1 MRWHLPV
8 ARITSAAF
16 AAGVFLLGS
25 LSVYATRWDVTP
37 ELGLEAAI
45 AAAEPGDTLL
55 VHAGTYRGSVIIDKP
70 LVVLGTNGSV
80 LDGGGKGR
88 VLTVDAADAVVRG
101 LTVKNSGSSLADED
115 SGIFVTAGATRAL
128 IENNTLRNNLI
139 GVYLKGPAEAHV
151 SNNVVVGR
159 RDLRMNE
166 RGNGIHLWNTPGSII
181 EDNDIRY
188 GRDGIFVTTSRDN
201 VFRGNRLRDLRFA
214 VHYMYT
220 NFSEV
225 SHNVS
230 TNNHVG
236 YAIMFSHQLEVRGN
250 VSQGDRDRGLLL
262 NYTNQSQIRNN
273 VVNAGPKKCVFIYNA
288 NKNRLRDNHFEGCE
302 IGIHFTA
309 GSEGNEISGNA
320 FIGNRTQV
328 KYVGTRYVEWSVD
341 GRGNYWSDNPAFD
354 MNGDGLADL
363 AYRPN
368 DLVDQLLWRYPLAK
382 LLVTSPALQ
391 VLRWAQAEFP
401 ALHPGG
407 VMDSAPLMRA
417 PESVS
422 DQPS

>member
-1 MRWHLPV
+1 MRWYLPV
-8 ARITSAAF
+8 RSTPAAF

-25 LSVYATRWDVTP
+25 LGVQATQWDVTP
-37 ELGLEAAI
+37 ALGLQAAI
-45 AAAEPGDTLL
+45 AAAEPGDTLR
-55 VHAGTYRGSVIIDKP
+55 VHAGTYPGPFVIDKP
-70 LVVLGTNGSV
+70 LIVLGAAGSV

-88 VLTVDAADAVVRG
+88 VLTVGAADTVVRG
-101 LTVKNSGSSLADED
+101 LTVKNSGRSLADED
-115 SGIFVTAGATRAL
+115 AGIFVMANAARAR
-128 IENNTLRNNLI
+128 IDGNTLEGNLI
-139 GVYLKGPAEAHV
+139 GVYLKGPEEARV
-151 SNNVVVGR
+151 SNNTIVGR

-166 RGNGIHLWNTPGSII
+166 RGNGIHMWNTPGSVV
-181 EDNDIRY
+181 EDNDIRF
-188 GRDGIFVTTSRDN
+188 GRDGIFVTTSRKN

-214 VHYMYT
+214 IHYMYT

-236 YAIMFSHQLEVRGN
+236 FAIMFSHQLEVRGN
-250 VSQGDRDRGLLL
+250 VSEGDRDRGLLL
-262 NYTNQSQIRNN
+262 NYANQSQIRNN

-288 NKNRLRDNHFEGCE
+288 NMNRLRDNHFEGCE

-320 FIGNRTQV
+320 FVGNRTQV
-328 KYVGTRYVEWSVD
+328 KYVGTRYVEWSVQ

-368 DLVDQLLWRYPLAK
+368 DMVDQLLWRYPLAK

-407 VMDSAPLMRA
+407 VTDSAPLMRA
-417 PESVS
+417 PENVS